1 MRALLGYI
9 GSAGIVALRYIG
21 GMGYLFLDSLY
32 WGIVAPFKGF
42 RFRRDATFEQMVRVG
57 IRSLPITFL
66 VLLFVGMILAFQM
79 ARVLKP
85 LGFTDYVA
93 DVVGIAM
100 TRELGPL
107 LTAIVMSGYVGAAI
121 AAELGTMKVS
131 EEILALETSALS
143 PVRFLV
149 VPRLFGAMIMFVPLT
164 VLADLI
170 GIFGGYIISTQ
181 LLDMSP
187 SLYINRTVVAVKNK
201 DIITGLIKAEAFA
214 IVVSL
219 VACYEGM
226 GVTGGAEGVGKST
239 TTSVV
244 LAIVFI
250 IVADCFFT
258 ALFYFIL

>member
-1 MRALLGYI
+1 MKAFFGYLGRT
-9 GSAGIVALRYIG
+9 GTQTLRYIG

-32 WGIVAPFKGF
+32 WAFIAPFKGF

-57 IRSLPITFL
+57 VQSIPITFL

-79 ARVLKP
+79 ARVLRP

-93 DVVGIAM
+93 DVVGIAV

-121 AAELGTMKVS
+121 AAEVGTMKVS
-131 EEILALETSALS
+131 EEILALQTSALS

-170 GIFGGYIISTQ
+170 GVLGGYLISTQ

-187 SLYINRTVVAVKNK
+187 SLYINRTIVAVKNK
-201 DIITGLIKAEAFA
+201 DIITGLIKSEAFA
-214 IVVSL
+214 IIVSL

-239 TTSVV
+239 TASVV
-244 LAIVFI
+244 LSIVFI
-250 IVADCFFT
+250 IIADCFFT